1 MHFSSTSILL
11 TVCGHVAALVPQAA
25 SLPPRVL
32 GVKAT
37 ELPLD
42 AFNTPK
48 FAVPLT
54 LMDAVMGVNASV
66 TTIHGDLKQL
76 KKVMPDLQLP
86 ATPQSSPETR
96 DLHEG
101 LERFEKR
108 QSTCLNPRVRIEWDS
123 YSDSDRQALVD
134 SIKCLMR
141 GKPSGQF
148 NGSQNRYE
156 DLVVLHQSV
165 TPAVHGNAK
174 FLLFHRYYLWT
185 FEDMLRRE
193 CNFNR
198 AFPWFNEPKYSG
210 HFLQSSIFS
219 ARWLGAMNV
228 SGNCVSNG
236 QFAYLASNIGPGPSN
251 TRHCLSRN
259 GDESKTANTRAS
271 ITDACNARP
280 SYADMASCAEGA
292 AHAWG
297 HNGIGA
303 VMQDTYAAPA
313 DPIFWLHH
321 AYVDRNFR
329 LWQNGDSKKRTTSV
343 GGTDANGKQI
353 TLDYVIS
360 MSGVRPDV
368 KVRDLLDTQGPLLC
382 YKYSF

>member
-1 MHFSSTSILL
+1 
-11 TVCGHVAALVPQAA
+11 
-25 SLPPRVL
+25 
-32 GVKAT
+32 VKAP
-37 ELPLD
+37 ELPLN

-54 LMDAVMGVNASV
+54 LMDAVMGANAYV
-66 TTIHGDLKQL
+66 TTIHGNLKQL
-76 KKVMPDLQLP
+76 KKDMPDLQLP
-86 ATPQSSPETR
+86 TQSRPSPEAR
-96 DLHEG
+96 DLEEE
-101 LERFEKR
+101 LEHFEKR
-108 QSTCLNPRVRIEWDS
+108 QSTCRNPRVRIEWDS
-123 YSDSDRQALVD
+123 YSDSDKQAFVD

-141 GKPSGQF
+141 NKPSGQF
-148 NGSQNRYE
+148 KGSQNRYE
-156 DLVVLHQSV
+156 DLVALHQSV

-174 FLLFHRYYLWT
+174 FLLWHRYYLWT
-185 FEDMLRRE
+185 LEDMLRRD
-193 CNFNR
+193 CGFNR
-198 AFPWFNEPKYSG
+198 AFPWFDEPKYAGRFS
-210 HFLQSSIFS
+210 QSSIFS

-228 SGNCVSNG
+228 GGNCVANG
-236 QFAYLASNIGPGPSN
+236 QFAYLASNIGPGSGN

-271 ITDACNARP
+271 ISDACNARP

-329 LWQNGDSKKRTTSV
+329 LWQNVNTKTRTTSV
-343 GGTDANGKQI
+343 GGADADGRQI

-360 MSGVRPDV
+360 MGGIRPDV
-368 KVRDLLDTQGPLLC
+368 KVRDILDTQGTLLC
-382 YKYSF
+382 YKYNK